1 MGKTDLIEEIL
12 LKNFRYTLV
21 VGEKN
26 IFRKLSQIVALAT
39 EANSILKGM
48 LSDCKNGE
56 CLDSGMQKIRILE
69 NKSDEIA
76 FEVNEDITTG
86 AVSPNA
92 MEHLL
97 ECVRVADDIVDAYY
111 YQSRELCRMHQARF
125 PYAEEVQDVEWISVF
140 ESLLE
145 LADKA
150 LCKVMEILSIADLNK
165 ILQLRREI
173 ETLERKGDD
182 IKDKG
187 FDTLYREA
195 PNMHFL
201 QFYHYSELLHKFD
214 DILDCCEDLSD
225 LVLSIITSILK

>member
-1 MGKTDLIEEIL
+1 
-12 LKNFRYTLV
+12 
-21 VGEKN
+21 
-26 IFRKLSQIVALAT
+26 
-39 EANSILKGM
+39 
-48 LSDCKNGE
+48 
-56 CLDSGMQKIRILE
+56 
-69 NKSDEIA
+69 
-76 FEVNEDITTG
+76 
-86 AVSPNA
+86 
-92 MEHLL
+92 
-97 ECVRVADDIVDAYY
+97 
-111 YQSRELCRMHQARF
+111 
-125 PYAEEVQDVEWISVF
+125 
-140 ESLLE
+140 
-145 LADKA
+145 
-150 LCKVMEILSIADLNK
+150 MEILSIADLNK